1 MYQTIKH
8 EKSYRKLFLAG
19 VVNGIGDRF
28 SQVALLTLILEITG
42 SGLAVGL
49 TMALRMIPFLLF
61 GPFSSRFA
69 KKWTRKRLLIT
80 TDLVRAFIA
89 ISFLFINSAAD
100 MWIVYAGSFLLSAG
114 EALYAPVRKA
124 GIPSIVLKKSIKDV
138 NAWEQVSL
146 GIILIVGAFTG
157 GIVSFLLGPKAAFFI
172 NILSFAAAAYF
183 ISGIPSL
190 ENRTVQMQ
198 SKETVSA
205 ASFAKLAMASVFLLM
220 LMTFDLLN
228 PLINGIENVLLS
240 VYAVKVFHMGG
251 LGVGI
256 FYSVLGTGLLMSP
269 LVSGLIKKNFLPIA
283 FICLLMEGVVLTGI
297 SQVHS
302 FVLAALLFGIL
313 TLFSGVGN
321 TLMDTAVMQTIPAK
335 YHGTYFAFSA
345 TVSNTCLGLSMFL
358 SGLVLEGISP
368 RTLGL
373 VGGLLYI
380 LLGAIYFLWSAK
392 IDLRKENR
400 QLVNNSIGL

>member
-1 MYQTIKH
+1 MYQTILR

-28 SQVALLTLILEITG
+28 SQVALLTLILEMTG
-42 SGLAVGL
+42 SGLAVGV

-61 GPFSSRFA
+61 APFSSRFA
-69 KKWTRKRLLIT
+69 KKWTRKRVLIT

-114 EALYAPVRKA
+114 EALYAPARKA
-124 GIPSIVLKKSIKDV
+124 GIPVIVQKKSIKDV

-146 GIILIVGAFTG
+146 GIVLIVGAFTG

-190 ENRTVQMQ
+190 ENRTVKMS
-198 SKETVSA
+198 SKETVHDVSIA
-205 ASFAKLAMASVFLLM
+205 RLAMTSVFLIM

-240 VYAVKVFHMGG
+240 VYAVKVFQMGG

-269 LVSGLIKKNFLPIA
+269 LVSGLIKKNFLSIA
-283 FICLLMEGVVLTGI
+283 FIGLLMEGVVLTGI

-335 YHGTYFAFSA
+335 HHGAYFAFSA
-345 TVSNTCLGLSMFL
+345 TVTNTCLGLSMFL
-358 SGLVLEGISP
+358 SGLALEGISP

-373 VGGLLYI
+373 LGGFLYI

-392 IDLRKENR
+392 IDLRKESR
-400 QLVNNSIGL
+400 QLVNISIRL